1 MKKILSQIVVGLL
14 PVLAIA
20 APPKKAETDLAD
32 KYFTAKNPTLTNAEK
47 AGVAITQKW
56 QDANEFTG
64 PLPGA
69 DGAVRYLF
77 GASQPTVVCAVM
89 KVCDVELQPGEEV
102 ISLNIGDKRFTI
114 DPGITTS
121 PEGEVQ
127 HLIIQPL
134 DVGLETTLIVGTNRR
149 TYRMKLVST
158 RSEYMA
164 AVTFIYPEDAMKK
177 WAALRTKNEKAR
189 QEKTI
194 PETGE
199 YIGDLDFHYTVYGN
213 APWKPLRVYNDG
225 KRTIIQMPRALT
237 KEEAPVLLLERAGNL
252 FTDADQGILN
262 YRMQDDRYIVDAVFE
277 SAVLVAG
284 VGSDQLKITI
294 KKDKQ

>member
-1 MKKILSQIVVGLL
+1 MKKIISQIVVGLL
-14 PVLAIA
+14 PALAIA
-20 APPKKAETDLAD
+20 APAKKPDADLAD

-64 PLPGA
+64 PLPGP

-102 ISLNIGDKRFTI
+102 ISLNVGDKRFTI

-127 HLIIQPL
+127 HLIIQPA

-164 AVTFIYPEDAMKK
+164 AVVFTYPEDAMKK
-177 WAALRTKNEKAR
+177 WAALRAKNEKAR
-189 QEKTI
+189 QEKTM

-199 YIGDLDFHYTVYGN
+199 FMGDLDFHYTVSGN
-213 APWKPLRVYNDG
+213 ASWKPLRVYNDG
-225 KRTIIQMPRALT
+225 KRTIIQMPIGMP
-237 KEEAPVLLLERAGNL
+237 KNEAPALLVVKAGV
-252 FTDADQGILN
+252 FTDGDPGLVN
-262 YRMQDDRYIVDAVFE
+262 YRLQGDRYIVDSVFE
-277 SAVLVAG
+277 KAILVAG
-284 VGSDQLKITI
+284 IGSDQDKITI
-294 KKDKQ
+294 TKDKQ